1 MIVCSHCAT
10 PNALDGTFCKHC
22 GRQLESADVQ
32 DALLRAEELLDNG
45 ERLFGEGRADEA
57 MMVAE
62 SVLDENPRSVRALS
76 LLGVCQERLGDLA
89 GALQTYEKVLTIKP
103 DASLEK
109 IRVHHL
115 RKVLSAKL
123 AKPAPGNNR
132 LALTGAAATLLV
144 VAAIAIVLATSRGA
158 SDQELVASADQKPK
172 AESPKIETFQDAQ
185 ANTQQDTPN
194 EGSPVP
200 PRSDPDPRQ
209 TVEPAREDEG
219 VETPAASPSGGAIPG
234 PLDGSIPVKPTVPAE
249 VATQLPPA
257 NQGPATQT
265 PGRDPDPATEQDESA
280 TVQPDVEA
288 PDNGVIEIRVHKPTP
303 PTNGGG
309 QPVQDSAAELQALM
323 RAAAEQYQLGRY
335 ETAAKSYEN
344 ALTVGGDPGR
354 IGQRL
359 GQCYEKLGRKADA
372 IRAYERA
379 VAAWEATLVSGS
391 GDPTTL
397 KRSIEACKQAI
408 ATLQDA

>member
-10 PNALDGTFCKHC
+10 PNALDGTFCKQC

-32 DALLRAEELLDNG
+32 DALLRAEELLENG
-45 ERLFGEGRADEA
+45 ERLFGEGRAEEA

-76 LLGVCQERLGDLA
+76 LLGVCQERFGDLA

-109 IRVHHL
+109 IRVQHL

-123 AKPAPGNNR
+123 ATPAPGNNR

-144 VAAIAIVLATSRGA
+144 VAAVAIVIATGGRQP
-158 SDQELVASADQKPK
+158 DQELVAAADPK
-172 AESPKIETFQDAQ
+172 AKTDAPRIETFQDARPKSQ
-185 ANTQQDTPN
+185 TDTPS

-200 PRSDPDPRQ
+200 PRSDPDPRPI
-209 TVEPAREDEG
+209 VEPAREDEG
-219 VETPAASPSGGAIPG
+219 VETPAATTGGGIPS
-234 PLDGSIPVKPTVPAE
+234 PLDGAIPVKPTVPPE
-249 VATQLPPA
+249 VVSQLPA
-257 NQGPATQT
+257 GNQGSTTQP
-265 PGRDPDPATEQDESA
+265 PGRDPDPAIEQKDPAEE
-280 TVQPDVEA
+280 QPDVEA
-288 PDNGVIEIRVHKPTP
+288 PDNGVIEIRVHKPNTP
-303 PTNGGG
+303 ANGGG

-344 ALTVGGDPGR
+344 ALAVGGDPGR

-359 GQCYEKLGRKADA
+359 GQCYEKLGRRADA

-379 VAAWEATLVSGS
+379 ITAWEATLVSGS